1 MKTIKD
7 AGSKYDVYSISPKIR
22 QILLDWGYELTERDF
37 FLLIFQTSMQK
48 MSYYQFN
55 RLEILQRATTKKK
68 KHSKEKAKEYYAQK
82 KKTEIKEYQ
91 KKIYQQLVQYQ
102 KEAFEKI
109 IKFCFFS
116 I

>member
-22 QILLDWGYELTERDF
+22 QISLDWGYELTERDF

-55 RLEILQRATTKKK
+55 RLEILQRATKKK
-68 KHSKEKAKEYYAQK
+68 KNILK
-82 KKTEIKEYQ
+82 KKLKSIMHRRKRQ
-91 KKIYQQLVQYQ
+91 KLKSIRKKY
-102 KEAFEKI
+102 I
-109 IKFCFFS
+109 SNWFS
-116 I
+116 IKKKPLKK